1 MMKQAKEIFELVEAI
16 EEKGYIV
23 NMYYMGHV
31 GSIDLMVHAPGAVF
45 SENGD
50 RKKLLDIGGYVTGSL
65 AKDRPFPIDEL
76 KAFAEEVE

>member
-50 RKKLLDIGGYVTGSL
+50 RKKLLDIGGYLTGSTV
-65 AKDRPFPIDEL
+65 DVRPFPIDEL